1 MISTLPSPISGALFF
16 CCTGDY
22 GAVTPKRTA
31 QSWGEGK
38 TAKQPPGH
46 SQNGMRP
53 GGVFCLRSNYRCGA
67 GRRGSAEE
75 GERPGYDRSTTARKI
90 CLHTRHRNA
99 GTRGE
104 LHAQLAAVFHC
115 QRPAAFIDAIG
126 KHIRRQ

>member
-1 MISTLPSPISGALFF
+1 
-16 CCTGDY
+16 
-22 GAVTPKRTA
+22 
-31 QSWGEGK
+31 
-38 TAKQPPGH
+38 
-46 SQNGMRP
+46 MRP

-75 GERPGYDRSTTARKI
+75 GERPGYVRSTTARKI

-115 QRPAAFIDAIG
+115 QRPAAFIDAGILELDHPSILFCL
-126 KHIRRQ
+126 KRFENFKNIPFAVFKNSNANVSFKINIKSPYAR